1 MTLTLEAARKIIA
14 VALATARAHKMLP
27 LAVLVVDAGGHPV
40 AFEKEDG
47 APAGRFAI
55 AHGKAN
61 ACVMMGAPGSVLQGR
76 AVSDSA
82 FSGAL
87 TSVYGGNYLPR
98 KGGVLIRNGQGTI
111 IGALGVTGDTS
122 DNDALCG
129 VAGIE
134 AVGLVAEA

>member
-14 VALATARAHKMLP
+14 VALATGRSHKMQP
-27 LAVLVVDAGGHPV
+27 LAVLVVDAGGHPI

-55 AHGKAN
+55 AQAKAN
-61 ACVMMGAPGSVLQGR
+61 ACVMLGAPGSALQDKV
-76 AVSDSA
+76 ANDA
-82 FSGAL
+82 TFFGAL
-87 TSVYGGNYLPR
+87 TGVYGGTFLAR
-98 KGGVLIRNGQGTI
+98 KGGVLIRNGQGTL
-111 IGALGVTGDTS
+111 IGALGVSGDTS